1 MTGVGDTL
9 GQDRSMGQGRPVAGS
24 RSPMECSETLLRVFE
39 YLDGEI
45 GDADHAQIRAH
56 LDECAEC
63 LRQYRLDEMVKLV
76 VKRSCAAEP
85 APLRLRQTILA
96 QLTVIRVET
105 AD

>member
-1 MTGVGDTL
+1 MTGVGEPAGSDV
-9 GQDRSMGQGRPVAGS
+9 PVAGA

-63 LRQYRLDEMVKLV
+63 LRQYRLDEMVKIV
-76 VKRSCAAEP
+76 VKRSCVGEP

-96 QLTVIRVET
+96 QLTVIRMET
-105 AD
+105 TD